1 MMEEKKKALA
11 VVAGPYRFCQVLW
24 LYTVHK
30 EYKWSILLIPYGKGN
45 DAVRKLEAV
54 CRKLGIFE
62 HIFCPQ
68 IVGENS
74 PLGQKLALA
83 VKMGL
88 FYMTGRKKVFMR
100 RLLEKMT
107 GGEKFSAAFVGCEYS
122 ILEGAIIGLAD
133 EMEVSIFEEGLPDY
147 CERRGWS
154 GFDMETL
161 TSFFFS
167 RMGYFNPGCHFELKN
182 TRLCVKYSSR
192 PDMLKY
198 RKYRKILPLFVG
210 DDNVKQAYR
219 ALMEQ
224 TYPVGG
230 ISLDEYG
237 VILLT
242 SPLEDFVEDGTA
254 YYELLHRWLRER
266 YGDKRILIKKHPRD
280 RYSYQWDDLQ
290 CGFLNPDVPAEV
302 FLSLI
307 EQQKVI
313 LLYASTLLIS
323 LLQKKENVS
332 VVKFENIHGMYE
344 EKRLELWSL
353 FEMPEDNIV
362 QI

>member
-11 VVAGPYRFCQVLW
+11 VVAGPYRFCQILW
-24 LYTVHK
+24 LYALHP
-30 EYKWSILLIPYGKGN
+30 EYRWSILLLPYGKGN
-45 DAVRKLEAV
+45 DAAQKLEAA

-62 HIFCPQ
+62 HIFRPQ
-68 IVGENS
+68 VVGEHS
-74 PLGQKLALA
+74 PFGQKLALA
-83 VKMGL
+83 AKMCL
-88 FYMTGRKKVFMR
+88 FYVTGRKKVFMR
-100 RLLEKMT
+100 RMLEKMT
-107 GGEKFSAAFVGCEYS
+107 DGEKFSAAFVGCEYS

-154 GFDMETL
+154 GFNMETL
-161 TSFFFS
+161 TGFLFS

-182 TRLCVKYSSR
+182 TRFCVKYSSR

-198 RKYRKILPLFVG
+198 RKYRRILPLFAG
-210 DDNVKQAYR
+210 DDKAKQIYR
-219 ALMEQ
+219 TLMEQ
-224 TYPVGG
+224 TYPVGR
-230 ISLDEYG
+230 ISLEEYS

-242 SPLEDFVEDGTA
+242 SPMEDFVEDGTP
-254 YYELLHRWLRER
+254 YYDLLHGWIRER
-266 YGDKRILIKKHPRD
+266 YGNKKILIKKHPRD
-280 RYSYQWDDLQ
+280 KYSYHWDDLQ

-307 EQQKVI
+307 DQQKVI
-313 LLYASTLLIS
+313 LMYASTILIS

-332 VVKFENIHGMYE
+332 VIMFKNIHGKYE
-344 EKRLELWSL
+344 EKLLELWTL
-353 FEMPEDNIV
+353 FEMPEENVV

>member
-24 LYTVHK
+24 LYTAHK

-68 IVGENS
+68 VVGENS
-74 PLGQKLALA
+74 PLGQKLAFA
-83 VKMGL
+83 VKMVF
-88 FYMTGRKKVFMR
+88 FYVTGRKKVFMR
-100 RLLEKMT
+100 RMLEKVT

-133 EMEVSIFEEGLPDY
+133 EMEVSIFEEGLGDY

-154 GFDMETL
+154 GFSMEVL
-161 TSFFFS
+161 AGFLFS
-167 RMGYFNPGCHFELKN
+167 QMGYFNPGCHFELKN

-198 RKYRKILPLFVG
+198 RKYRKILSLFTGG
-210 DDNVKQAYR
+210 DDMKREYQALLEQAYPIR
-219 ALMEQ
+219 EM
-224 TYPVGG
+224 
-230 ISLDEYG
+230 SLNEYD

-242 SPLEDFVEDGTA
+242 NPLEDFLEDGTA
-254 YYELLHRWLRER
+254 YYELLHQWLQEH
-266 YGDKRILIKKHPRD
+266 YKDKKILIKKHPRD
-280 RYSYQWDDLQ
+280 EYSYQWYDLQ
-290 CGFLNPDVPAEV
+290 CDFLNPDVPAEV

-307 EQQKVI
+307 NRQKVI
-313 LLYASTLLIS
+313 LMYASTLLIS

-332 VVKFENIHGMYE
+332 VIKFKNIHGKYE
-344 EKRLELWSL
+344 EELPELLTL
-353 FEMPEDNIV
+353 FGMQDRMVIL
-362 QI
+362 